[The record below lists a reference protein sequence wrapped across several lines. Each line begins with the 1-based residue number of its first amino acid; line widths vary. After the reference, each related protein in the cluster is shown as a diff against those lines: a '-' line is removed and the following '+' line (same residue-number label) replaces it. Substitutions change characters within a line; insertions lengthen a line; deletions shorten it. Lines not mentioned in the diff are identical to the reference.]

1 MPKCK
6 HCLTKFEVKFFNQ
19 KYCLQNDECRNEAT
33 NFAIEQKEKN
43 FKAKCVTDRLEYKA
57 KNKTYTQ
64 KVNEAKLIFQA
75 WVRNRDNGLPCISC
89 GNPNPS
95 DWSGGHYFPAGVY
108 RGLIFDERNC
118 NAQCNTY
125 CNKYL
130 SGNLIEYRLGLI
142 NRYGKDFVEQ
152 LESEKEAKR
161 VYKWSDQELENIK
174 QKYKL

>member
-43 FKAKCVTDRLEYKA
+43 FKAKCVNDRREYKL

-64 KVNEAKLIFQA
+64 KVNEAKLVFQK
-75 WVRNRDNGLPCISC
+75 WVRLVKDKGKVCISC
-89 GNPNPS
+89 GSNS
-95 DWSGGHYFPAGVY
+95 DQKDGGHYLKAEVY
-108 RGLIFDERNC
+108 SGLIFDERNC
-118 NAQCNTY
+118 SSQCRK
-125 CNKYL
+125 CNRFL
-130 SGNLIEYRLGLI
+130 NGNELNYRDGLI
-142 NRYGKDFVEQ
+142 KRYGKEFVEQ
-152 LESEKEAKR
+152 LESEKDAKR
-161 VYKWSDQELENIK
+161 VYKWSDEELEKIK

>member
-19 KYCLQNDECRNEAT
+19 KYCLQNDECRDEAT

-43 FKAKCVTDRLEYKA
+43 FKAKCVADRKVYRE

-64 KVNEAKLIFQA
+64 KVNEAKLVFQK
-75 WVRNRDNGLPCISC
+75 WVRLVKDKGNACISC
-89 GNPNPS
+89 GSNS
-95 DWSGGHYFPAGVY
+95 DQVDGGHYLKAEVY
-108 RGLIFDERNC
+108 SGLIFDERNC
-118 NAQCNTY
+118 SIQCRK
-125 CNKYL
+125 CNRFL
-130 SGNLIEYRLGLI
+130 NGNELNYRDGLI
-142 NRYGKDFVEQ
+142 KRYGKEFVEQ
-152 LESEKEAKR
+152 LESEKDTKR